1 MSTRLATAVILL
13 LAFARAD
20 LASIRAVAPTLVVEP
35 GVAAAAVLP
44 PETPEPEAMPPS
56 PDDAVEPV
64 DELLKREQCQAL
76 RTEILGKTGL
86 PGAPG
91 LESRRGELF
100 ARVKSEPVFFAE
112 TPAFDPQIGP
122 TSRVFRDKLLKTDHP
137 WDVLKQYVPRIQYR
151 PDIGREI
158 LLRNG
163 YLYAEDP
170 ELAFALVQQLGVHH
184 LFNAEEVWIQR
195 GDETLHA
202 RRKAADKY
210 VYIDGPTP
218 GEPVRLLLLDR
229 VGVGKAPPALHRD
242 LRSLRYR
249 LHFDRIQVE
258 HITHDHLVAVLR
270 YGRAHVQAVLK
281 TEGSH
286 VELECQ
292 IVDPEARVEYA
303 SARDRNA
310 RSQRVSQA
318 LRDVMLSQ
326 VDEGLPFDEPMH
338 EIGQQ
343 DGQLRLAWRRAYFD
357 GLRRFRFNGEM
368 YRVFDSKGRPQ
379 VPQVCVDF
387 LTDTLERTS
396 GTWFRSQGED
406 PGRQAGLFDFE
417 RLEGVT
423 MRRVPG
429 FLDFAANHPEWFE
442 VYTTTAR
449 ERIEFAQ
456 KNRFYRE
463 LVAKADDY
471 AVGDIIMIRGFTPW
485 DPSIMHYH
493 SFFVFEKDPVTGTPM
508 AVVGNAGA
516 PAIRTWEIELRR
528 TPKRSI
534 HHRIR
539 PKLEWLESIV
549 PKEHGVSQIPPV
561 LSRGQA
567 T

>member
-1 MSTRLATAVILL
+1 M
-13 LAFARAD
+13 RAEEPA
-20 LASIRAVAPTLVVEP
+20 LGGVEIN
-35 GVAAAAVLP
+35 VAAASPSPVEL
-44 PETPEPEAMPPS
+44 PEPEAS
-56 PDDAVEPV
+56 LSVQEEAVEPV
-64 DELLKREQCQAL
+64 DELLKREHCQEL
-76 RTEILGKTGL
+76 RTEVLGKTGL
-86 PGAPG
+86 QGAPG
-91 LESRRGELF
+91 LEARRGELF
-100 ARVKSEPVFFAE
+100 ARVKSEPVFFVE
-112 TPAFDPQIGP
+112 TPDWDPEIGP
-122 TSRVFRDKLLKTDHP
+122 TSRVFRDKLVKTDHP
-137 WDVLKQYVPRIQYR
+137 WDVLKQFVPRLQYR

-184 LFNAEEVWIQR
+184 LFNSEEVWIQR

-202 RRKAADKY
+202 RRKGVDKY

-229 VGVGKAPPALHRD
+229 VGVGKATPPLHRD

-249 LHFDRIQVE
+249 LHFDRIDVE
-258 HITHDHLVAVLR
+258 HITHDHLVAVLH
-270 YGRAHVQAVLK
+270 YGRVRTQAVLK

-286 VELECQ
+286 VELECE
-292 IVDPEARVEYA
+292 IVEPAARAELERT
-303 SARDRNA
+303 RDRNA
-310 RSQRVSQA
+310 RTQRVTQA

-343 DGQLRLAWRRAYFD
+343 DGQLRVAWRRAYFD
-357 GLRRFRFNGEM
+357 GMRRFRFNGEM
-368 YRVFDSKGRPQ
+368 YKVFDSKGRPW

-387 LTDTLERTS
+387 LTDTLERAS
-396 GTWFRSQGED
+396 GTWFKPQGEE
-406 PGRQAGLFDFE
+406 PGRNSGLFDFE
-417 RLEGVT
+417 RLEGVD

-429 FLDFAANHPEWFE
+429 FLQFAANHPDWFE
-442 VYTTTAR
+442 VYTTTER

-471 AVGDIIMIRGFTPW
+471 ASGDIIMIRGFTPW
-485 DPSIMHYH
+485 DPAIMHYH

-508 AVVGNAGA
+508 AVVGNAGS
-516 PAIRTWEIELRR
+516 PTIRTWEIELRR
-528 TPKRSI
+528 TPRRSI

-549 PKEHGVSQIPPV
+549 PKDAGLSQKPPV

>member
-1 MSTRLATAVILL
+1 M
-13 LAFARAD
+13 AD
-20 LASIRAVAPTLVVEP
+20 DAPSGVEVS
-35 GVAAAAVLP
+35 VAAATASPAEL
-44 PETPEPEAMPPS
+44 PEPEGNVSPPEE
-56 PDDAVEPV
+56 AVEPV
-64 DELLKREQCQAL
+64 DELLKREHCEAL

-91 LESRRGELF
+91 LEARRGELF
-100 ARVKSEPVFFAE
+100 ARVKSEPVFFVE
-112 TPAFDPQIGP
+112 TPQSDPQIGP

-137 WDVLKQYVPRIQYR
+137 WDVLSQYVPRIQYR
-151 PDIGREI
+151 PDIGREM
-158 LLRNG
+158 LLRDG

-195 GDETLHA
+195 GDQTLHA
-202 RRKAADKY
+202 RRKGVDKY

-258 HITHDHLVAVLR
+258 HITHDHLLAVLR
-270 YGRAHVQAVLK
+270 YGRAHVRAVLK
-281 TEGSH
+281 TEGSR
-286 VELECQ
+286 VELGCQ
-292 IVDPEARVEYA
+292 IVEPAARAEYER
-303 SARDRNA
+303 ARDRNA
-310 RSQRVSQA
+310 RHQRVTQA

-357 GLRRFRFNGEM
+357 GMRRFRFNGEM

-396 GTWFRSQGED
+396 GTWFKKQGEE
-406 PGRQAGLFDFE
+406 PGRHEGLFDFE

-429 FLDFAANHPEWFE
+429 FLEFAANHPEWFE
-442 VYTTTAR
+442 VHTTTER

-463 LVAKADDY
+463 LVSKADDY
-471 AVGDIIMIRGFTPW
+471 TVGDIIMIRGYTPW
-485 DPSIMHYH
+485 DPLIMHYH
-493 SFFVFEKDPVTGTPM
+493 SFFVFEKDPVTGTPI
-508 AVVGNAGA
+508 AVVGNAGS

-549 PKEHGVSQIPPV
+549 PKTEGLSQTPPM

>member
-1 MSTRLATAVILL
+1 MRAAEPASTGVEVG
-13 LAFARAD
+13 
-20 LASIRAVAPTLVVEP
+20 VA
-35 GVAAAAVLP
+35 VAAAASPLDLA
-44 PETPEPEAMPPS
+44 EPEATPASAS
-56 PDDAVEPV
+56 PDDSVEPV
-64 DELLKREQCQAL
+64 DELLKREHCQEL

-91 LESRRGELF
+91 LEARRGELF
-100 ARVKSEPVFFAE
+100 ARVKSEPVFFVE
-112 TPAFDPQIGP
+112 TPESDPQIGP

-151 PDIGREI
+151 PDIGREM
-158 LLRNG
+158 LLRDG

-184 LFNAEEVWIQR
+184 LFNTEEVWIQR

-202 RRKAADKY
+202 RRKGVDKY

-218 GEPVRLLLLDR
+218 GEAVRLLLLDR

-258 HITHDHLVAVLR
+258 HITHDHLVAVLH
-270 YGRAHVQAVLK
+270 YGRVHAQAVLK
-281 TEGSH
+281 SEGPR
-286 VELECQ
+286 VELECL
-292 IVDPEARVEYA
+292 IVDPAVRAEFERT
-303 SARDRNA
+303 RDRNA
-310 RSQRVSQA
+310 RYQRVAQA
-318 LRDVMLSQ
+318 LREQMLSQ

-343 DGQLRLAWRRAYFD
+343 DGQLRVAWRRAYFD
-357 GLRRFRFNGEM
+357 GMRRFRFNGEN
-368 YRVFDSKGRPQ
+368 YRVFDAKGRPQ

-387 LTDTLERTS
+387 LTDTLERAS
-396 GTWFRSQGED
+396 GTWFKPQGEA
-406 PGRQAGLFDFE
+406 PGRQEGLFDFE

-429 FLDFAANHPEWFE
+429 FLDFAASHPEWFE
-442 VYTTTAR
+442 VYTTTER

-456 KNRFYRE
+456 KNRFYRD
-463 LVAKADDY
+463 LVAKADEY
-471 AVGDIIMIRGFTPW
+471 QAGDIIMIRGFTPW

-493 SFFVFEKDPVTGTPM
+493 SFFVFEKDPVTGTPI
-508 AVVGNAGA
+508 AVVGNAGS

-528 TPKRSI
+528 TPRRSI

-549 PKEHGVSQIPPV
+549 PKHEGVSQKPPV

>member
-1 MSTRLATAVILL
+1 MVDEPSSGVEVSVERAT
-13 LAFARAD
+13 
-20 LASIRAVAPTLVVEP
+20 PPPVV
-35 GVAAAAVLP
+35 L
-44 PETPEPEAMPPS
+44 PEPEASLSS
-56 PDDAVEPV
+56 PEEAVEPV
-64 DELLKREQCQAL
+64 DELLKREHCEAL
-76 RTEILGKTGL
+76 RTEILGKTPL

-91 LESRRGELF
+91 LEARRGELF
-100 ARVKSEPVFFAE
+100 ARVKSEPVFFVE
-112 TPAFDPQIGP
+112 TPQSDPQIGP
-122 TSRVFRDKLLKTDHP
+122 TSRAFRDKLLKTDHP
-137 WDVLKQYVPRIQYR
+137 WDVLKQFVPRLQYR

-158 LLRNG
+158 LLRDG
-163 YLYAEDP
+163 YLYAEEP

-202 RRKAADKY
+202 RRKSVDKY

-249 LHFDRIQVE
+249 LHFDRIKVE
-258 HITHDHLVAVLR
+258 HITHDHMLADLR

-286 VELECQ
+286 VDLECQ
-292 IVDPEARVEYA
+292 IVDPAARAEFERV
-303 SARDRNA
+303 RDHNERY
-310 RSQRVSQA
+310 QRVTQA

-357 GLRRFRFNGEM
+357 GMRRFRFNGEN

-387 LTDTLERTS
+387 LTDTLERAS
-396 GTWFRSQGED
+396 GTWFRNQGEQ
-406 PGRQAGLFDFE
+406 PGRMEGLFDFE

-423 MRRVPG
+423 LRRVPG
-429 FLDFAANHPEWFE
+429 FLEFAANHPEWFE
-442 VYTTTAR
+442 VYTTTER

-463 LVAKADDY
+463 LVANADDY
-471 AVGDIIMIRGFTPW
+471 ASGDIIMIRGFTPW

-493 SFFVFEKDPVTGTPM
+493 SFFVFEKDPVTGTPI
-508 AVVGNAGA
+508 AIVGNAGQ

-528 TPKRSI
+528 TPRRSI

-549 PKEHGVSQIPPV
+549 PKTHGLSEKPPV

>member
-1 MSTRLATAVILL
+1 MPTRLATAVILL

-20 LASIRAVAPTLVVEP
+20 LASIRTVAPTLAVEP
-35 GVAAAAVLP
+35 RVAVAAVLP
-44 PETPEPEAMPPS
+44 PETPEPEAKPPP
-56 PDDAVEPV
+56 PDDTVEPV
-64 DELLKREQCQAL
+64 DELLKREHCQKL
-76 RTEILGKTGL
+76 RTEILGKTGM

-91 LESRRGELF
+91 LEARRGELF
-100 ARVKSEPVFFAE
+100 ARVKSEPVFFVE
-112 TPAFDPQIGP
+112 TPDYDPQIGP
-122 TSRVFRDKLLKTDHP
+122 TSRIFRDKLLRTEHP
-137 WDVLKQYVPRIQYR
+137 WDVLKQYIPRIQYR

-170 ELAFALVQQLGVHH
+170 ELAFALVQQLSVHH

-202 RRKAADKY
+202 RRKAPDKY

-229 VGVGKAPPALHRD
+229 VGVGKAPPAIHRD

-292 IVDPEARVEYA
+292 IVDPGARAEYERV
-303 SARDRNA
+303 RDQNA
-310 RSQRVSQA
+310 RQQRVTQA

-343 DGQLRLAWRRAYFD
+343 DGQLRVAWLRAYFD

-368 YRVFDSKGRPQ
+368 YRVFDEKGRPQ

-396 GTWFRSQGED
+396 GTWFRGQGEE
-406 PGRQAGLFDFE
+406 PGRNAGLFDFE
-417 RLEGVT
+417 RLEIPI

-429 FLDFAANHPEWFE
+429 FLDFAASHPEWFD
-442 VYTTTAR
+442 VYTTSER

-456 KNRFYRE
+456 KNRFYRH
-463 LVAKADDY
+463 LVSKADDY
-471 AVGDIIMIRGFTPW
+471 ASGDIIMIRGFTPW
-485 DPSIMHYH
+485 DPAIMHYH
-493 SFFVFEKDPVTGTPM
+493 SFFVFEKDPVTGTPL
-508 AVVGNAGA
+508 AVVGNAGS

-549 PKEHGVSQIPPV
+549 PKSHGLSQKPPV

>member
-1 MSTRLATAVILL
+1 MVEEPSSGVEVSV
-13 LAFARAD
+13 ARA
-20 LASIRAVAPTLVVEP
+20 APPSVV
-35 GVAAAAVLP
+35 L
-44 PETPEPEAMPPS
+44 PEPEASLSS
-56 PDDAVEPV
+56 PEEAVEPV
-64 DELLKREQCQAL
+64 DELLKREHCEAL
-76 RTEILGKTGL
+76 RTEILGKTAL

-91 LESRRGELF
+91 LEARRGELF
-100 ARVKSEPVFFAE
+100 ASVKSEPVFFVE
-112 TPAFDPQIGP
+112 TPQSDPEIGP
-122 TSRVFRDKLLKTDHP
+122 TSRAFRDKLLKTDHP
-137 WDVLKQYVPRIQYR
+137 WDVLKQFVPRLQYR
-151 PDIGREI
+151 PDIGREM
-158 LLRNG
+158 LLRDG
-163 YLYAEDP
+163 YLYAEEP

-202 RRKAADKY
+202 RRKSVDKY

-249 LHFDRIQVE
+249 LHFDRIEVE
-258 HITHDHLVAVLR
+258 HITHDHMLADLR
-270 YGRAHVQAVLK
+270 YGRVHVQAVLK
-281 TEGSH
+281 TEGSY
-286 VELECQ
+286 VDLECQ
-292 IVDPEARVEYA
+292 IVDP
-303 SARDRNA
+303 SARAEFERVRDHNERY
-310 RSQRVSQA
+310 QRVTQA

-357 GLRRFRFNGEM
+357 GMRRFRFNGEN

-387 LTDTLERTS
+387 LTDTLERAS
-396 GTWFRSQGED
+396 GTWFRSQGEK
-406 PGRQAGLFDFE
+406 PGRMEGLFDFE

-423 MRRVPG
+423 LRRVPG
-429 FLDFAANHPEWFE
+429 FLEFAANHPDWFE
-442 VYTTTAR
+442 VHTPTER

-456 KNRFYRE
+456 KNRFYRD

-471 AVGDIIMIRGFTPW
+471 ASGDIIMIRGFTPW
-485 DPSIMHYH
+485 DPAIMHYH
-493 SFFVFEKDPVTGTPM
+493 SFFVFEKDPVTGTPI
-508 AVVGNAGA
+508 AIVGNAGQ

-528 TPKRSI
+528 TPRRSI

-549 PKEHGVSQIPPV
+549 PKTHGLSQKPPV

>member
-539 PKLEWLESIV
+539 PKLGWLESIV

>member
-1 MSTRLATAVILL
+1 M
-13 LAFARAD
+13 LAFVRADGAPLRASAESPNQAALTDVAARA
-20 LASIRAVAPTLVVEP
+20 A
-35 GVAAAAVLP
+35 LP
-44 PETPEPEAMPPS
+44 PELPEPETKPVVQ
-56 PDDAVEPV
+56 DEAVEPV

-86 PGAPG
+86 PGAKG
-91 LESRRGELF
+91 LEERRGELF
-100 ARVKSEPVFFAE
+100 ARVKSEPVFFVE
-112 TPAFDPQIGP
+112 TPEFDPQIGP

-158 LLRNG
+158 LLRDG

-184 LFNAEEVWIQR
+184 LFNTEEVWIQR
-195 GDETLHA
+195 GEETLHA

-229 VGVGKAPPALHRD
+229 VGIGKPPPALHRD
-242 LRSLRYR
+242 LRALRYR
-249 LHFDRIQVE
+249 LHFDRIKVE
-258 HITHDHLVAVLR
+258 HITHDHLLAELR
-270 YGRAHVQAVLK
+270 YGRALVHAVLK
-281 TEGSH
+281 TEGAH

-292 IVDPEARVEYA
+292 IVAPEARAEFMQ
-303 SARDRNA
+303 ARERNA
-310 RSQRVSQA
+310 REQRVTQA

-343 DGQLRLAWRRAYFD
+343 DGQLRVAWRRAYLD
-357 GLRRFRFNGEM
+357 GMRRFRFNGEN
-368 YRVFDSKGRPQ
+368 YRVFDAKGRPQ

-387 LTDTLERTS
+387 LTDTLERAS
-396 GTWFRSQGED
+396 GTWFRKQGED
-406 PGRQAGLFDFE
+406 PGRHTGLFDFE
-417 RLEGVT
+417 KLEGVE

-442 VYTTTAR
+442 VFTTTER
-449 ERIEFAQ
+449 ERVEFAQ

-471 AVGDIIMIRGFTPW
+471 RAGDIIMIRGFTPW

-493 SFFVFEKDPVTGTPM
+493 SFFVFETDPVTGTPI
-508 AVVGNAGA
+508 AIVGNAGA

-528 TPKRSI
+528 TPRRSI

-539 PKLEWLESIV
+539 PKAEWLDTIV
-549 PKEHGVSQIPPV
+549 PKTEGLSQKPPV
-561 LSRGQA
+561 LSRGAA